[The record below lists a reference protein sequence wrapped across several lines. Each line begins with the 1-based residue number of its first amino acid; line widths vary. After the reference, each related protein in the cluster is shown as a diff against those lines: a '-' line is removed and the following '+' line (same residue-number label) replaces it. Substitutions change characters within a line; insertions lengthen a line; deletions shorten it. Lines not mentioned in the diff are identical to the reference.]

1 MLVSVVCVFTSS
13 QLIDLVHSYDPDAS
27 ADLIRRA
34 YIFAMESHGMQKRAS
49 GSPYF
54 YHPAEV
60 ARILAELHMDVSTV
74 ITGLLHDVIE
84 DTNASFEEV
93 GEIFG
98 TEIAFLIEG
107 VTKLSKIS
115 YTSSKVRQAEN
126 FRKFLIAIT
135 QDIRVLIVK
144 LVDRLHNMRTLNYIP
159 SADKRKRIA
168 LESLEIYAPLAE
180 RVGMSVIKNEIEDI
194 AFFNLHPN
202 EYRIITQKLEQIR
215 SQDEHFVE
223 NTILA
228 LKKVFSDVGITATI
242 TGREKTAYS
251 IWKKMQK
258 QNVNL
263 EQIHDIIAFRVIVQ
277 TIEQCYSALGV
288 IHTSFQI
295 MPGRFK
301 DYISIPK
308 LNNYRSLHTTVIGPF
323 KQPIEV
329 QIRTEEMHRVA
340 EEGIAAHW
348 AYKNGDVV
356 AGGSDPKN
364 YNWIKSLIT
373 ILQNSGNANEIMDN
387 SKLEMFEDEVFCF
400 TTKGDLITLP
410 KGATAIDFAYEI
422 HTEVGNTCIGV
433 RINER
438 MVPLKTVL
446 RNGDRVDILTSP
458 YQHPEASWDSF
469 VVTGKAHSCIRKFIR
484 SQEQGEY
491 ISLGFHLTKYVFDNA
506 CISFSE
512 NLINLKKFKCE
523 TLNEFYSKVGRGLIL
538 SNSIRVALPSAE
550 NMNLYGDA
558 SICLIDYV
566 PGIAVHFAECCHPIM
581 GDKIIGVIEPR
592 VGLKV
597 HVTSCRQLETQVD
610 RNFIKVRWN
619 QENEEGAAFIARL
632 RIVML
637 NKQESFALVTNIIS
651 SNGGSIA
658 NLKIE
663 HRSNDF
669 FSLLIDIKVMD
680 MIRLGEIQAALRA
693 CSNIKSVRRM

>member
-1 MLVSVVCVFTSS
+1 MYTSS
-13 QLIDLVHSYDPDAS
+13 QLIDLVHTYDPDANG
-27 ADLIRRA
+27 DLIRKA

-60 ARILAELHMDVSTV
+60 ARILGELHMDVATV
-74 ITGLLHDVIE
+74 VTGLLHDVIE
-84 DTNASFEEV
+84 DTNVSFEEI

-115 YTSSKVRQAEN
+115 YTSSQVRQTEN
-126 FRKFLIAIT
+126 FRKFLMAIT
-135 QDIRVLIVK
+135 QDIRVLVVK

-159 SADKRKRIA
+159 SSDKRKRIA

-180 RVGMSVIKNEIEDI
+180 RVGMNVIKDEIEDI

-202 EYRIITQKLEQIR
+202 EYRIITQKLDLIR

-228 LKKVFSDVGITATI
+228 LRKVFSDSGIHATI

-263 EQIHDIIAFRVIVQ
+263 EQIHDIIAFRVIVR
-277 TIEQCYSALGV
+277 TVEQCYMALGV
-288 IHTSFQI
+288 IHTNFQI

-323 KQPIEV
+323 KQPVEV

-348 AYKNGDVV
+348 SYKNGDIV
-356 AGGSDPKN
+356 AGGNDPKS
-364 YNWIKSLIT
+364 YNWIKSLIA
-373 ILQNSGNANEIMDN
+373 ILQNSGSANEIMDN

-410 KGATAIDFAYEI
+410 KGATAVDFAYEI
-422 HTEVGNTCIGV
+422 HTEIGNTCIGV
-433 RINER
+433 RINEK

-506 CISFSE
+506 CINFSE
-512 NLINLKKFKCE
+512 NLINLRKFNCE
-523 TLNEFYSKVGRGLIL
+523 KLNDFYSKVGRGLIL
-538 SNSIRVALPSAE
+538 PNAIRVALPSEE

-581 GDKIIGVIEPR
+581 GDKIIGVIQPKK
-592 VGLKV
+592 GLEI
-597 HVTSCRQLETQVD
+597 HVTSCSQLENQVSQ
-610 RNFIKVRWN
+610 NFIKVKWS
-619 QENEEGAAFIARL
+619 QENDEGASFIARL

-663 HRSNDF
+663 HRSSDF
-669 FSLLIDIKVMD
+669 FSLLIDIKVTD

>member
-1 MLVSVVCVFTSS
+1 MYTSS
-13 QLIDLVHSYDPDAS
+13 QLIDLVHTYDPDANG
-27 ADLIRRA
+27 DLIRKA

-60 ARILAELHMDVSTV
+60 ARILGELHMDVATV
-74 ITGLLHDVIE
+74 VTGLLHDVIE
-84 DTNASFEEV
+84 DTNVSFEEI

-115 YTSSKVRQAEN
+115 YTSSQVRQTEN
-126 FRKFLIAIT
+126 FRKFLMAIT
-135 QDIRVLIVK
+135 QDIRVLVVK

-159 SADKRKRIA
+159 SSDKRKRIA

-180 RVGMSVIKNEIEDI
+180 RVGMNVIKDEIEDI

-202 EYRIITQKLEQIR
+202 EYRIITQKLDLIR

-228 LKKVFSDVGITATI
+228 LRKVFSDSGIHATI

-263 EQIHDIIAFRVIVQ
+263 EQIHDIIAFRVIVR
-277 TIEQCYSALGV
+277 TVEQCYMALGV
-288 IHTSFQI
+288 IHTNFQI

-323 KQPIEV
+323 KQPVEV

-348 AYKNGDVV
+348 SYKNGDIV
-356 AGGSDPKN
+356 AGENDPKN
-364 YNWIKSLIT
+364 YNWIRSLIA
-373 ILQNSGNANEIMDN
+373 ILQNSGSANEIMDN

-410 KGATAIDFAYEI
+410 KGATAVDFAYEI
-422 HTEVGNTCIGV
+422 HTEIGNTCIGV
-433 RINER
+433 RINEK

-506 CISFSE
+506 CINFSE
-512 NLINLKKFKCE
+512 NLINLRKFNCE
-523 TLNEFYSKVGRGLIL
+523 KLNDFYSKVGRGLIL
-538 SNSIRVALPSAE
+538 PNAIRVALPSEE

-581 GDKIIGVIEPR
+581 GDKIIGVIQPKK
-592 VGLKV
+592 GLEI
-597 HVTSCRQLETQVD
+597 HVTSCSQLENQVSQ
-610 RNFIKVRWN
+610 NFIKVKWS
-619 QENEEGAAFIARL
+619 QENDEGAAFIARL

-663 HRSNDF
+663 HRSSDF
-669 FSLLIDIKVMD
+669 FSLLIDIKVTD

>member
-1 MLVSVVCVFTSS
+1 MYTSS
-13 QLIDLVHSYDPDAS
+13 QLIDLVHMYDPDANG
-27 ADLIRRA
+27 DLIRKA

-60 ARILAELHMDVSTV
+60 ARILGELHMDVATV
-74 ITGLLHDVIE
+74 VTGLLHDVIE
-84 DTNASFEEV
+84 DTNVSFEEI

-115 YTSSKVRQAEN
+115 YTSSQVRQTEN
-126 FRKFLIAIT
+126 FRKFLMAIT
-135 QDIRVLIVK
+135 QDIRVLVVK

-159 SADKRKRIA
+159 SSDKRKRIA

-180 RVGMSVIKNEIEDI
+180 RVGMNVIKDEIEDI

-202 EYRIITQKLEQIR
+202 EYRIITQKLDLIR

-228 LKKVFSDVGITATI
+228 LRKVFSDSGIHATI

-263 EQIHDIIAFRVIVQ
+263 EQIHDIIAFRVIVR
-277 TIEQCYSALGV
+277 TVEQCYMALGV
-288 IHTSFQI
+288 IHTNFQI

-323 KQPIEV
+323 KQPVEV

-348 AYKNGDVV
+348 SYKNGDIV
-356 AGGSDPKN
+356 AGENDPKN
-364 YNWIKSLIT
+364 YNWIRSLIA
-373 ILQNSGNANEIMDN
+373 ILQNSGSANEIMDN

-410 KGATAIDFAYEI
+410 KGATAVDFAYEI
-422 HTEVGNTCIGV
+422 HTEIGNTCIGV
-433 RINER
+433 RINEK

-506 CISFSE
+506 CINFSE
-512 NLINLKKFKCE
+512 NLINLRKFNCE
-523 TLNEFYSKVGRGLIL
+523 KLNDFYSKVGRGLIL
-538 SNSIRVALPSAE
+538 PNAIRVALPSEE

-581 GDKIIGVIEPR
+581 GDKIIGVIQPKK
-592 VGLKV
+592 GLEI
-597 HVTSCRQLETQVD
+597 HVTSCSQLENQVSQ
-610 RNFIKVRWN
+610 NFIKVKWS
-619 QENEEGAAFIARL
+619 QENDEGAAFIARL

-663 HRSNDF
+663 HRSSDF
-669 FSLLIDIKVMD
+669 FSLLIDIKVTD